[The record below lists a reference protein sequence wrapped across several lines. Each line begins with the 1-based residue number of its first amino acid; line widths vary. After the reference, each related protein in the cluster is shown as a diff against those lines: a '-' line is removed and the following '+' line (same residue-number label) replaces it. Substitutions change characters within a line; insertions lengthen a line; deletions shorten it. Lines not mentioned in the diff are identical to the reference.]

1 MEWCNNANAEKVFPR
16 QRLCRCVPP
25 DALPNTPL
33 RKLFML
39 FSDQSHLHGQGAVL
53 VEHRLPVSIPIGQ
66 TLELGADLDSC
77 VCVCMYVCVCV
88 CIYFNSEETCL
99 GFGLRVSYS
108 VKSFQT
114 RPGCGEQP
122 WHLEQ
127 LQRDTLW
134 DPAKHHTHMLLS
146 WVPTRHHHH
155 TLPGTSTF
163 H

>member
-1 MEWCNNANAEKVFPR
+1 MLMQRRCSPGKGSAGACPQMPCQTHLSASFSCSSLTNPTYTDKGPSWWNTDSLFPS
-16 QRLCRCVPP
+16 QQARL
-25 DALPNTPL
+25 
-33 RKLFML
+33 
-39 FSDQSHLHGQGAVL
+39 QSWGQIWI
-53 VEHRLPVSIPIGQ
+53 R
-66 TLELGADLDSC
+66 